1 MTVAPQNQ
9 YDIYIT
15 RRKNSPNHSPVA
27 ASSAQNALGPDG
39 QVPWREKLA
48 YGLGSPLDG
57 FSSGVVG
64 AMTNPIFVLLMGV
77 SPSLLSLVGLLYRAW
92 DALTDIGAGWLSD
105 NARTRWGRRRPF
117 VFVGAIM
124 TGLWMPVIW
133 FFPQGWPTG
142 LLVTWMVACWMVR
155 DVFASIYNI
164 PMQCLLLE
172 MTPSTRER
180 TNISAIRSY
189 FGNASG
195 LLVGWFWFFTQ
206 LSVFHDESGQP
217 DIILGTRWV
226 TAIFAVFVIAAG
238 VLPALLVKERFYT
251 RAAQQP
257 KVSLKDNFQFTFTNK
272 PFLFLVCFTLI
283 FTIGTSS
290 KNGLAF
296 FTKMYFVFGG
306 DQKLAATVTGVEST
320 LTIIVGILGIP
331 IFQGLA
337 NRFGNRNALLIAMGV
352 VSTASLSTIF
362 TYTPKMPY
370 LTVLTGVLLAPAT
383 AGMWVV
389 IPPMLGDIV
398 DYDEL
403 RTSERRE
410 GSFASIYSWQLKV
423 AFAIGAAISGPLVEL
438 AGFRVSEGGHQPES
452 VLHRMRILL
461 AVIPFVL
468 VGISMILLWYYPL
481 GRARM
486 AEVNAALVERRGV
499 IGGS

>member
-1 MTVAPQNQ
+1 MSSPQV
-9 YDIYIT
+9 T
-15 RRKNSPNHSPVA
+15 PARPS
-27 ASSAQNALGPDG
+27 ALGPEG
-39 QVPWREKLA
+39 QVPLREKLA

-57 FSSGVVG
+57 FASGAVG
-64 AMTNPIFVLLMGV
+64 AMTNPIFVLMMGV
-77 SPSLLSLVGLLYRAW
+77 SPSVLSLVGLLYRIW
-92 DALTDIGAGWLSD
+92 DAITDIGAGWLSD

-117 VFVGAIM
+117 VFVGAVM

-142 LLVTWMVACWMVR
+142 LLVTWMVGCWMVR
-155 DVFASIYNI
+155 DVFASMYNI

-206 LSVFHDESGQP
+206 LSVFNDASGQP
-217 DIILGTRWV
+217 DILLGTRWV
-226 TAIFAVFVIAAG
+226 TAIFGVLVILAG
-238 VLPALLVKERFYT
+238 VLPAFVVQERFYHQ
-251 RAAQQP
+251 AARQP
-257 KVSLKDNFQFTFTNK
+257 KISLRENFRFTFTNK

-331 IFQGLA
+331 MFQWLA
-337 NRFGNRNALLIAMGV
+337 NRFGNRNALLVAMGI
-352 VSTASLSTIF
+352 VSTASFSTIF
-362 TYTPKMPY
+362 TYTPSLPY
-370 LTVLTGVLLAPAT
+370 LTILTGVLLAPAT

-403 RTSERRE
+403 RTGERRE

-423 AFAIGAAISGPLVEL
+423 AFALGAAISGPLVEL
-438 AGFRVSEGGHQPES
+438 VGFRVSYGAQQPEE
-452 VLHRMRILL
+452 VITRMRILL
-461 AVIPFVL
+461 AVIPFAL
-468 VGISMILLWYYPL
+468 VAASMVLLWRYPL
-481 GRARM
+481 SRARM
-486 AEVNAALVERRGV
+486 AEVNAALVDRRGV
-499 IGGS
+499 VGAEN

>member
-1 MTVAPQNQ
+1 MKKTSREHIDHNPHG
-9 YDIYIT
+9 D
-15 RRKNSPNHSPVA
+15 
-27 ASSAQNALGPDG
+27 LGPNG
-39 QVPWREKLA
+39 EVPLREKLA

-57 FSSGVVG
+57 FAGGAVG
-64 AMTNPIFVLLMGV
+64 AMTNPIFVMMMGV
-77 SPSLLSLVGLLYRAW
+77 SPSLLSLVGLLYRVW
-92 DALTDIGAGWLSD
+92 DAITDIGAGWLSD

-142 LLVTWMVACWMVR
+142 LLLTWMVGCWMVR
-155 DVFASIYNI
+155 DVFASMYNI

-172 MTPSTRER
+172 MTPSTKER

-206 LSVFHDESGQP
+206 LSVFNNESGQP

-226 TAIFAVFVIAAG
+226 TTIFGALVVVAG
-238 VLPALLVKERFYT
+238 ILPALLVKERFYHQ
-251 RAAQQP
+251 AEKQP
-257 KVSLKDNFQFTFTNK
+257 KVSLKENFKFTFTNK
-272 PFLFLVCFTLI
+272 PFLLLVFFTLV

-306 DQKLAATVTGVEST
+306 DQKLAATVAGMEST

-331 IFQGLA
+331 IFQWLA
-337 NRFGNRNALLIAMGV
+337 NKFGNRNALMIAMGI
-352 VSTASLSTIF
+352 VSTASFSTIF
-362 TYTPKMPY
+362 TYTPTMPY
-370 LTVLTGVLLAPAT
+370 LTILTGVLLAPAT

-403 RTSERRE
+403 RTGERRE
-410 GSFASIYSWQLKV
+410 GSFSSIYSWQLKM
-423 AFAIGAAISGPLVEL
+423 AFAIGAALSGPLVEM
-438 AGFRVSEGGHQPES
+438 AGFRIANGVNQPEQ
-452 VLHRMRILL
+452 VIERMRILL
-461 AVIPFVL
+461 ATIPFVL
-468 VGISMILLWYYPL
+468 VAISMMLLSRYPL
-481 GRARM
+481 NRTRM
-486 AEVNAALVERRGV
+486 AEVNAELVRRRGA
-499 IGGS
+499 I

>member
-1 MTVAPQNQ
+1 MPSNQN
-9 YDIYIT
+9 
-15 RRKNSPNHSPVA
+15 
-27 ASSAQNALGPDG
+27 ASSQGNSLGPDG
-39 QVPWREKLA
+39 KVPMREKLA

-57 FSSGVVG
+57 FAGGVVG
-64 AMTNPIFVLLMGV
+64 AMTNPIFVMMMGI
-77 SPSLLSLVGLLYRAW
+77 SPSLLSLVGLLYRVW
-92 DALTDIGAGWLSD
+92 DAITDIGAGWLSD

-117 VFVGAIM
+117 VFVGAILA
-124 TGLWMPVIW
+124 GLWMPVIW

-142 LLVTWMVACWMVR
+142 LLVTWMVGCWMVR
-155 DVFASIYNI
+155 DVFASMYNI
-164 PMQCLLLE
+164 PMSCLLLE
-172 MTPSTRER
+172 MTPSTKER

-206 LSVFHDESGQP
+206 LSVFNDASGQP

-226 TAIFAVFVIAAG
+226 TAIFAVFVIVAG
-238 VLPALLVKERFYT
+238 VVPAFVVKERFYHQ
-251 RAAQQP
+251 AAKQP
-257 KVSLKDNFQFTFTNK
+257 KISLKENFKFTFTNK
-272 PFLFLVCFTLI
+272 PFLLLVCFTLI

-331 IFQGLA
+331 VFQWLA
-337 NRFGNRNALLIAMGV
+337 NRFGNRNALMVAMGI
-352 VSTASLSTIF
+352 VSTASFSTIF
-362 TYTPKMPY
+362 TYTPSMPY
-370 LTVLTGVLLAPAT
+370 LTILTGVLLAPAT

-403 RTSERRE
+403 RTGERRE
-410 GSFASIYSWQLKV
+410 GSFSSIYSWQLKM

-438 AGFRVSEGGHQPES
+438 VGFRVSNGTSQPGE
-452 VLHRMRILL
+452 VIDRMRILL
-461 AVIPFVL
+461 ATIPFVL
-468 VGISMILLWYYPL
+468 VAISMALLTRYPL
-481 GRARM
+481 HRARM
-486 AEVNAALVERRGV
+486 AEVNAALVERRGT
-499 IGGS
+499 IGGTESA